1 MRSSETFR
9 QRCRRKRQADIQR
22 THHLLETRIG
32 EQYPQQGPL
41 DLLRQLRLAL
51 HTEPVHQFVHKRTIR
66 FHHIVGQRKG
76 IVPVTVENAK
86 RRKQP
91 RPHQRPC
98 DGRPQNRISVIQ
110 QVIGNISL
118 PHTNEIPAEQL
129 CPVNSGGSPLPVVRI
144 AAADIPV
151 IGLQPLPVFA
161 QLLQQGGLVSDFR
174 LDDLPPYPF
183 FQRLARLD
191 LRPVVLALCPVG
203 IEIHQ
208 HGVRHPVVAAED
220 DGRIVIRER
229 IQQRQRHG
237 RLSVLQHHHPDIL
250 DRNGNVLVGNR
261 ASYDLVFNHY
271 VIESYGQT
279 NEALYALVHKCRDL
293 NLSYNDHFPVS
304 KTRPFEYTL
313 NDFATSWQNHFQS
326 FMVDRSLDSDIT
338 APLLIEKLRERYKI
352 PEGWS
357 DEDARAVIGMRYEF
371 DLRGI
376 SSLPTYTFI
385 EDISDE
391 NLSAIL
397 ELNTPGLMVESS
409 TVREY
414 HTKYAAHI
422 LGYMGGMDDDDWAK
436 YKNAG
441 YSMDAY
447 IGQSGFEE
455 AFEDYLH
462 GIDGQ
467 RVDVVSKDG
476 TIVEQFWRVNRK
488 TGEVYTP
495 IAGNNVE
502 TTIDLELQGIAEDS
516 LANIM
521 KELTDPEKNTSKDE
535 SNGLDAEGAAV
546 IVMKV
551 KTGEI
556 LACAS
561 YPTYNLATMNQDW
574 AEIEADPL
582 KPFFNRAFGANYAPG
597 STFKMCTLIAAMEH
611 RSTNPKSE
619 FFGRYLYLPGEIIRD
634 QGVFTKYPGFSPTCL
649 IWTSNPGVTHGDL
662 TAQRALEVSCN
673 YFFYEL
679 GSRMTIEM
687 LNETANGLGL
697 GVPTGIELTEKVG
710 WVTDEASKKAAY
722 GETGVNSQITAGD
735 RVLAAIGQAENR
747 FSPLQLCIYASTLA
761 NKGTRMKATFLSRV
775 VASDYSSLIKENSP
789 EIMSQM
795 EIASTTYN
803 TYIEGMRLVIAGGEG
818 TARSHFGGPKDLDT
832 FPVAVCGKTGTAQH
846 SSGGSDHGAF
856 ICFAPMEDPEIAV
869 AVYGEKAAHGA
880 TLAAV
885 AEDILRSYFAM
896 EAASEVN
903 AFENQAS

>member
-1 MRSSETFR
+1 MNANEILDMIGDAKGTYLWETQKYR
-9 QRCRRKRQADIQR
+9 DGTADAKPLPRLWLVAAVIGLM
-22 THHLLETRIG
+22 LLLVGCTVA
-32 EQYPQQGPL
+32 YV
-41 DLLRQLRLAL
+41 LRLQDLKVAEYRP
-51 HTEPVHQFVHKRTIR
+51 TTP
-66 FHHIVGQRKG
+66 
-76 IVPVTVENAK
+76 TVYDENG
-86 RRKQP
+86 
-91 RPHQRPC
+91 
-98 DGRPQNRISVIQ
+98 DV
-110 QVIGNISL
+110 ISL
-118 PHTNEIPAEQL
+118 PT
-129 CPVNSGGSPLPVVRI
+129 LPQRTQI
-144 AAADIPV
+144 T
-151 IGLQPLPVFA
+151 LQGA
-161 QLLQQGGLVSDFR
+161 NQ
-174 LDDLPPYPF
+174 
-183 FQRLARLD
+183 
-191 LRPVVLALCPVG
+191 
-203 IEIHQ
+203 
-208 HGVRHPVVAAED
+208 
-220 DGRIVIRER
+220 
-229 IQQRQRHG
+229 
-237 RLSVLQHHHPDIL
+237 
-250 DRNGNVLVGNR
+250 
-261 ASYDLVFNHY
+261 
-271 VIESYGQT
+271 
-279 NEALYALVHKCRDL
+279 EALAEWNIFCRD
-293 NLSYNDHFPVS
+293 YDPDGAIVTANDNNELGIPN
-304 KTRPFEYTL
+304 PYYIPYGCY
-313 NDFATSWQNHFQS
+313 SWE
-326 FMVDRSLDSDIT
+326 MV
-338 APLLIEKLRERYKI
+338 
-352 PEGWS
+352 
-357 DEDARAVIGMRYEF
+357 
-371 DLRGI
+371 
-376 SSLPTYTFI
+376 
-385 EDISDE
+385 
-391 NLSAIL
+391 
-397 ELNTPGLMVESS
+397 
-409 TVREY
+409 
-414 HTKYAAHI
+414 
-422 LGYMGGMDDDDWAK
+422 
-436 YKNAG
+436 
-441 YSMDAY
+441 
-447 IGQSGFEE
+447 
-455 AFEDYLH
+455 
-462 GIDGQ
+462 
-467 RVDVVSKDG
+467 
-476 TIVEQFWRVNRK
+476 
-488 TGEVYTP
+488 
-495 IAGNNVE
+495 
-502 TTIDLELQGIAEDS
+502 
-516 LANIM
+516 
-521 KELTDPEKNTSKDE
+521 NTSKDE

-649 IWTSNPGVTHGDL
+649 IWTSNPGVTHGEL

-747 FSPLQLCIYASTLA
+747 FSPLQLCVYASTLA
-761 NKGTRMKATFLSRV
+761 NKGTRMKATFLSRM

-885 AEDILRSYFAM
+885 AEDILRAYFAM